1 MARPS
6 ESRGSREAA
15 STTASRRE
23 QAARREA
30 SGPQPLQPG
39 AVIGMLGGGQLGRM
53 SALAAATLGYR
64 THVFCP
70 EKNAPATQVTPLS
83 TQASYDD
90 EEALAEFAK
99 AVDVVTFEFENVPA
113 RTADFLAERVPV
125 RPSPAILRIC
135 QNRLREKDFLRGI
148 GVPTTRFAE
157 VSGIDS
163 LTRVVRDIGRPCV
176 LKTTEMG
183 YDGKGQVM
191 IRAQSDLAQAW
202 EEMAGATAKGREVQ
216 GIVEAFVDFRL
227 EISVIVARGLD
238 GTVQAYVPVENQ
250 HQNHILDQTIVPA
263 RISERAAVKAEAIAR
278 HTAEE
283 IGLIGLLAIEMFV
296 TAEDEILVNEL
307 APRPHNSGH
316 WTLDACITSQFEQ
329 HVRAVAGLP
338 LGSTDRLS
346 DAVMKNLIGEEVER
360 WRAILADPSTKL
372 HLYGK
377 AEARPGRKMG
387 HFTRLIAKSD

>member
-1 MARPS
+1 MNDKRK
-6 ESRGSREAA
+6 
-15 STTASRRE
+15 
-23 QAARREA
+23 
-30 SGPQPLQPG
+30 PLPPPLPPG

-64 THVFCP
+64 VHVFCP
-70 EKNAPATQVTPLS
+70 EKDAPATQVTS
-83 TQASYDD
+83 RHTQAAYDD
-90 EEALAEFAK
+90 LEALAEFAA
-99 AVDVVTFEFENVPA
+99 AVDVVTYEFENVPA
-113 RTADFLAERVPV
+113 ATAEFLAARVPV
-125 RPSPAILRIC
+125 RPGPEVLRIC

-157 VSGIDS
+157 VSGLDA

-176 LKTTEMG
+176 LKTAELG

-202 EEMAGATAKGREVQ
+202 AEMSGGKADVQ
-216 GIVEAFVDFRL
+216 GIVEAYVDFRL

-238 GTVQAYVPVENQ
+238 GAVQAYAAAENQ
-250 HQNHILDQTIVPA
+250 HVNHILDQSIVPA
-263 RISERAAVKAEAIAR
+263 RISEKAAVKAEAIAR

-283 IGLIGLLAIEMFV
+283 ISLVGLLAIEMFV
-296 TAEDEILVNEL
+296 TPEDEILVNEL

-316 WTLDACITSQFEQ
+316 WSLDACITSQFEQ

-338 LGSTDRLS
+338 LGSTDRLC
-346 DAVMKNLIGEEVER
+346 DAVMKNLIGDEVDR
-360 WRAILADPSTKL
+360 WRAILSDPASKL

-387 HFTRLIAKSD
+387 HFTRLIQKG

>member
-6 ESRGSREAA
+6 TPRHSGPPAPGPAERAA
-15 STTASRRE
+15 QQRAG
-23 QAARREA
+23 QA
-30 SGPQPLQPG
+30 PQPLPPG
-39 AVIGMLGGGQLGRM
+39 ATIGMLGGGQLGRM

-70 EKNAPATQVTPLS
+70 DRDAPAMQVTPLH

-90 EEALAEFAK
+90 QEALAEFAA

-113 RTADFLAERVPV
+113 ATAAFLAERVPV
-125 RPSPAILRIC
+125 RPSPEVLHIC

-176 LKTTEMG
+176 LKTAEMG
-183 YDGKGQVM
+183 YDGKGQVL

-202 EEMAGATAKGREVQ
+202 QEMAGAAPRGQELQ

-227 EISVIVARGLD
+227 EISVIVARGID

-250 HQNHILDQTIVPA
+250 HHNHILDQTIVPA

-283 IGLIGLLAIEMFV
+283 IGLVGLLAIEMFV

-329 HVRAVAGLP
+329 HVRAIAGLP
-338 LGSTDRLS
+338 LGSTDRLA
-346 DAVMKNLIGEEVER
+346 DAVMKNLLGDEVER
-360 WRAILADPSTKL
+360 WRGILSDPSAKL

-377 AEARPGRKMG
+377 AEPRPGRKMG
-387 HFTRLIAKSD
+387 HFTRLIPRGN